1 MPGFQSTLPARG
13 ATGNRRCVAALDLGF
28 NPRSPHGERPNVIA
42 PAADDFCVSIHAP
55 RTGSDLT
62 ARTQRTATGAVSI
75 HAPRTGSDWA
85 VVYPCQFG
93 RKFQSTLPARG
104 ATQELAERMILQR
117 VSIHAPRTGSDVQ
130 HRAFRRRH
138 PQFQST
144 LPARGA
150 TGAASSSP
158 GSKTCFNPRS
168 PHGERP
174 ACVSSRYSEPY
185 FNPRSPHGERQ
196 DFFGSHVFF
205 LLISIHAPR
214 TGSDGRWKM
223 IQGRYYY
230 FNPRSPH
237 GERQSPGR
245 TPGGSHDRFQSTL
258 PARGATLPEDAE
270 RITRRISIHAPRT
283 GSDGRGGRGSAST
296 RRFQS
301 TLPARG
307 ATRAGTGRRAT
318 WTFQSTLPA
327 RGATWTGLFRCW
339 RA

>member
-258 PARGATLPEDAE
+258 PARGATGVGAV
-270 RITRRISIHAPRT
+270 RGGKRGISIHAPRT
-283 GSDGRGGRGSAST
+283 GSDSRWNRQTGDVDISIHAPRTGSDLDRTFSV
-296 RRFQS
+296 
-301 TLPARG
+301 L
-307 ATRAGTGRRAT
+307 AGIV
-318 WTFQSTLPA
+318 
-327 RGATWTGLFRCW
+327 
-339 RA
+339 